1 MSRTNLAMY
10 RMQKAKEILI
20 EARDNLNQKHYG
32 LSVNRS
38 YYAMFT
44 AARALL
50 ALKEIDSSKHS
61 GVIALFNQHIVK
73 VELFPKEISKFLPK
87 AKDIR
92 EDADYGDFVEI
103 TEEDAQT
110 QIRRAMQFVEE
121 AKKTIQIMIP
131 GT

>member
-1 MSRTNLAMY
+1 MSRTNLAIY

-73 VELFPKEISKFLPK
+73 VELFPKEISRFLPK